1 MSSCSRICAPGM
13 LSLSFIREHPDVV
26 AEGARKK
33 GEPAPVDEILRLD
46 KQRRETL
53 SRLEQLKAEQNR
65 RSAAMAKARDEA
77 AIDALRG
84 LKDEVKALEQQLAPI
99 DARLNALLLEVPNP
113 PDASVPEGKDASAN
127 PTIREWG
134 LDRKLSFSAKS
145 HYELGERLGLF
156 DFERGVKVAT
166 SRFYFLKGAGARLE
180 RALLNFMIDLHLREH
195 EYIEVFPPFLL
206 NRAAMTGTGQL
217 PKFEDDAFRIEKKD
231 LFLVPT
237 AEVPVTNMY
246 REEILAA
253 SELPIKHVAWSTN
266 FRSEAGA
273 AGKDTRGYIRL
284 HQFNK
289 VELVKFVEPERSSAE
304 LELLVR
310 DAEDVLQRLEIPYRV
325 ILLCTGDMGF
335 GQSKTYDLEAWS
347 PGEDR
352 FLEVSSCSNYN
363 DFQARRANIRYRR
376 KDGKVEFVHTL
387 NGSGLALPRTIVA
400 ILENYQ
406 QEDGTIRVPAA
417 LRTYMGGL
425 DVIR

>member
-1 MSSCSRICAPGM
+1 M
-13 LSLSFIREHPDVV
+13 LSLSFIREHPDLVKD
-26 AEGARKK
+26 GARKK
-33 GEPAPVDEILRLD
+33 GEPAPVDEIVQLD
-46 KQRRETL
+46 AQRRETL
-53 SRLEQLKAEQNR
+53 TRLEQLKAEQNR
-65 RSAAMAKARDEA
+65 RSAAMAKARDQA

-84 LKDEVKALEQQLAPI
+84 LKDEVKALEQKLAPI
-99 DARLNALLLEVPNP
+99 DAHLNALLLEVPNL
-113 PDASVPEGKDASAN
+113 PDPSVPEGKDLSAN
-127 PTIREWG
+127 PTIRESG
-134 LDRKLSFSAKS
+134 LDRKLAFTPRS

-304 LELLVR
+304 LELLVK
-310 DAEDVLQRLEIPYRV
+310 DAEDVLQRLELPYRL

-347 PGEDR
+347 PGENR

-376 KDGKVEFVHTL
+376 KDGKVDFVHTL
-387 NGSGLALPRTIVA
+387 NGSGLALPRTVVA

-406 QEDGTIRVPAA
+406 QEDGTIRVPTA
-417 LRTYMGGL
+417 LRSYMGGL

>member
-1 MSSCSRICAPGM
+1 M
-13 LSLSFIREHPDVV
+13 LSLSYIREHPDLVR
-26 AEGARKK
+26 EGARKK
-33 GEPAPVDEILRLD
+33 GESAPVDEILTLD
-46 KQRRETL
+46 ARRRETL
-53 SRLEQLKAEQNR
+53 SKLELLKAEQNR
-65 RSAAMAKARDEA
+65 RSAAMAKTRDQG
-77 AIDALRG
+77 AIDAMRG
-84 LKDEVKALEQQLAPI
+84 LKDEVKALEQKLAPI
-99 DARLNALLLEVPNP
+99 DIRLNALLLEVPNP
-113 PDASVPEGKDASAN
+113 PDPSVPDGKDASAN
-127 PTIREWG
+127 PTIRVSG
-134 LDRKLSFSAKS
+134 LGRKLPFTPKS
-145 HYELGERLGLF
+145 HYELGTQLGLF

-195 EYIEVFPPFLL
+195 GYLEVFPPFLV

-253 SELPIKHVAWSTN
+253 SALPIKHVAWSAN

-289 VELVKFVEPERSSAE
+289 VEMVKFVEPERSNEE
-304 LELLVR
+304 LELLVK
-310 DAEDVLQRLEIPYRV
+310 DAEAVLQRLEIPYRV

-347 PGEDR
+347 PGEKR

-376 KDGKVEFVHTL
+376 KDGKVDFVHTL
-387 NGSGLALPRTIVA
+387 NGSGLALPRTVVA

-406 QEDGTIRVPAA
+406 QEDGTIRVPTA

>member
-1 MSSCSRICAPGM
+1 M
-13 LSLSFIREHPDVV
+13 LSLSFIREHPDLV
-26 AEGARKK
+26 ADGARKK
-33 GEPAPVDEILRLD
+33 GERAPVDEILRLD
-46 KQRRETL
+46 RQRRETL
-53 SRLEQLKAEQNR
+53 TRLEQLKAEQNR
-65 RSAAMAKARDEA
+65 RSAAMAKSRDQA
-77 AIDALRG
+77 SIDALRG

-99 DARLNALLLEVPNP
+99 DVRLNALLLEVPNP

-145 HYELGERLGLF
+145 HYELGIQLGLF

-195 EYIEVFPPFLL
+195 EYVEVFPPFLL

-246 REEILAA
+246 RDEILAPA
-253 SELPIKHVAWSTN
+253 ALPIKHVAWSTN

-304 LELLVR
+304 LELLVK

-347 PGEDR
+347 PGENR

-376 KDGKVEFVHTL
+376 KDGKVDFVHTL
-387 NGSGLALPRTIVA
+387 NGSGLALPRTVVA

-406 QEDGTIRVPAA
+406 QEDGTIRVPAV

>member
-1 MSSCSRICAPGM
+1 M
-13 LSLSFIREHPDVV
+13 LSLSFIREHPDLV

-65 RSAAMAKARDEA
+65 RSAAMAKARDQA

-246 REEILAA
+246 REEILMAA
-253 SELPIKHVAWSTN
+253 ALPIKHVAWSTN

-304 LELLVR
+304 LELLVK

-347 PGEDR
+347 PGENR

-376 KDGKVEFVHTL
+376 RDGKVDFVHTL
-387 NGSGLALPRTIVA
+387 NGSGLALPRTVVA
-400 ILENYQ
+400 ILENNQ

>member
-1 MSSCSRICAPGM
+1 M
-13 LSLSFIREHPDVV
+13 LSLSFIREHPDLVKD
-26 AEGARKK
+26 GARKK
-33 GEPAPVDEILRLD
+33 GEPAPVDEIVQLD
-46 KQRRETL
+46 AQRRETL
-53 SRLEQLKAEQNR
+53 TRLEQLKAEQNR
-65 RSAAMAKARDEA
+65 RSAAMAKARDQA

-84 LKDEVKALEQQLAPI
+84 LKDEVKALEQKLAPI

-113 PDASVPEGKDASAN
+113 PDPSVPDGKDSSAN
-127 PTIREWG
+127 PTIRESG
-134 LDRKLSFSAKS
+134 LDRKLAFTPRS

-180 RALLNFMIDLHLREH
+180 RALLNFMIDLHVREH
-195 EYIEVFPPFLL
+195 EYAEVFPPFLL

-253 SELPIKHVAWSTN
+253 SALPIKHVAWSTN

-304 LELLVR
+304 LELLVK
-310 DAEDVLQRLEIPYRV
+310 DAEDVLQRLELPYRL

-347 PGEDR
+347 PGENR

-376 KDGKVEFVHTL
+376 KDGKVDFVHTL
-387 NGSGLALPRTIVA
+387 NGSGLALPRTVVA

>member
-1 MSSCSRICAPGM
+1 M
-13 LSLSFIREHPDVV
+13 LSLSFIREHPDLVKD
-26 AEGARKK
+26 GARKK
-33 GEPAPVDEILRLD
+33 GEPAPVDEIVQLD
-46 KQRRETL
+46 AQRRETL
-53 SRLEQLKAEQNR
+53 TRLEQLKAEQNR
-65 RSAAMAKARDEA
+65 RSAAMAKARDQA

-84 LKDEVKALEQQLAPI
+84 LKDEVKALEQKLAPI
-99 DARLNALLLEVPNP
+99 DAHLNALLLEVPNL
-113 PDASVPEGKDASAN
+113 PDPSVPEGKDSSAN
-127 PTIREWG
+127 PTIRESG
-134 LDRKLSFSAKS
+134 LDRKLAFTPRS

-180 RALLNFMIDLHLREH
+180 RALLNFMIDLHVREH
-195 EYIEVFPPFLL
+195 EYAEVFPPFLL

-217 PKFEDDAFRIEKKD
+217 PKFEVDAFRIEKKD

-253 SELPIKHVAWSTN
+253 SALPIKHVAWSTN

-304 LELLVR
+304 LELLVK
-310 DAEDVLQRLEIPYRV
+310 DAEDVLQRLELPYRL

-347 PGEDR
+347 PGENR

-376 KDGKVEFVHTL
+376 KDGKVDFVHTL
-387 NGSGLALPRTIVA
+387 NGSGLALPRTVVA

-406 QEDGTIRVPAA
+406 QEDGTIRVPTA
-417 LRTYMGGL
+417 LRSYMGGL

>member
-1 MSSCSRICAPGM
+1 M
-13 LSLSFIREHPDVV
+13 LSLSFIREHPDLV
-26 AEGARKK
+26 ADGARKK
-33 GEPAPVDEILRLD
+33 GAPAPVDEILRLD
-46 KQRRETL
+46 TQRRETL
-53 SRLEQLKAEQNR
+53 TRLEQLKAEQNR
-65 RSAAMAKARDEA
+65 RSAAMAKSRDEA
-77 AIDALRG
+77 SIDALRG

-99 DARLNALLLEVPNP
+99 DVRLNALLLEVPNT

-145 HYELGERLGLF
+145 HYELGIQLGLF

-304 LELLVR
+304 LELLVK
-310 DAEDVLQRLEIPYRV
+310 DAEDVLQRLELPYRL

-347 PGEDR
+347 PGENR

-376 KDGKVEFVHTL
+376 KDGKVDFVHTL
-387 NGSGLALPRTIVA
+387 NGSGLALPRTVVA

-406 QEDGTIRVPAA
+406 QEDGTIRVPTA
-417 LRTYMGGL
+417 LRSYMGGL

>member
-1 MSSCSRICAPGM
+1 M
-13 LSLSFIREHPDVV
+13 LSLSFIREHPDLV
-26 AEGARKK
+26 ADGARKK
-33 GEPAPVDEILRLD
+33 GAPAPVDEILRLD
-46 KQRRETL
+46 TQRRETL
-53 SRLEQLKAEQNR
+53 TRLEQLKAEQNR
-65 RSAAMAKARDEA
+65 RSAAMAKSRDEA
-77 AIDALRG
+77 SIDALRG

-99 DARLNALLLEVPNP
+99 DVRLNALLLEVPNT

-145 HYELGERLGLF
+145 HYELGIQLGLF

-246 REEILAA
+246 RDEILASA
-253 SELPIKHVAWSTN
+253 ALPIKHVAWSTN

-289 VELVKFVEPERSSAE
+289 VELVKFAEPERSSAE
-304 LELLVR
+304 LELLVK

-347 PGEDR
+347 PGENR

-376 KDGKVEFVHTL
+376 KDGKVDFVHTL
-387 NGSGLALPRTIVA
+387 NGSGLALPRTVVA

-406 QEDGTIRVPAA
+406 QEDGTIRIPTA

>member
-1 MSSCSRICAPGM
+1 M
-13 LSLSFIREHPDVV
+13 LSLSFIREHPDLVKD
-26 AEGARKK
+26 GARKK
-33 GEPAPVDEILRLD
+33 GEPAPVDEIVQLD
-46 KQRRETL
+46 AQRRETL
-53 SRLEQLKAEQNR
+53 TRLEQLKAEQNR
-65 RSAAMAKARDEA
+65 RSAAMAKARDQA

-84 LKDEVKALEQQLAPI
+84 LKDEVKALEQKLAPI
-99 DARLNALLLEVPNP
+99 DAHLNALLLEVPNL
-113 PDASVPEGKDASAN
+113 PDPSVPEGKDLSAN
-127 PTIREWG
+127 PTIRESG
-134 LDRKLSFSAKS
+134 LDRKLAFTPRS

-180 RALLNFMIDLHLREH
+180 RALLNFMIDLHVREH
-195 EYIEVFPPFLL
+195 EYAEVFPPFLL

-253 SELPIKHVAWSTN
+253 SALPIKHVAWSTN

-304 LELLVR
+304 LELLVK
-310 DAEDVLQRLEIPYRV
+310 DAEDVLQRLELPYRL

-347 PGEDR
+347 PGENR

-376 KDGKVEFVHTL
+376 KDGKVDYVHTL
-387 NGSGLALPRTIVA
+387 NGSGLALPRTVVA

-406 QEDGTIRVPAA
+406 QEDGTIRVPTA
-417 LRTYMGGL
+417 LRSYMGGL

>member
-1 MSSCSRICAPGM
+1 M
-13 LSLSFIREHPDVV
+13 LSLSFIREHPDLVKD
-26 AEGARKK
+26 GARKK
-33 GEPAPVDEILRLD
+33 GEPAPVDEIVQLD
-46 KQRRETL
+46 AQRRETL
-53 SRLEQLKAEQNR
+53 TRLEQLKAEQNR
-65 RSAAMAKARDEA
+65 RSAAMAKARDQA

-84 LKDEVKALEQQLAPI
+84 LKDEVKALEQKLAPI
-99 DARLNALLLEVPNP
+99 DAHLNALLLEVPNL
-113 PDASVPEGKDASAN
+113 PDPSVPEGKDLSAN
-127 PTIREWG
+127 PTIRESG
-134 LDRKLSFSAKS
+134 LDRKLAFTPRS

-180 RALLNFMIDLHLREH
+180 RALMNFMIDLHVREH
-195 EYIEVFPPFLL
+195 EYAEVFPPFLL

-304 LELLVR
+304 LELLVK
-310 DAEDVLQRLEIPYRV
+310 DAEDVLQRLELPYRL

-347 PGEDR
+347 PGENR

-376 KDGKVEFVHTL
+376 KDGKVDFVHTL
-387 NGSGLALPRTIVA
+387 NGSGLALPRTVVA

>member
-1 MSSCSRICAPGM
+1 M
-13 LSLSFIREHPDVV
+13 LSLSFIREHPDLV
-26 AEGARKK
+26 ADGARKK

-46 KQRRETL
+46 TQRRETL
-53 SRLEQLKAEQNR
+53 TRLEQLKAEQNR
-65 RSAAMAKARDEA
+65 RSAAMAKSRDQA
-77 AIDALRG
+77 SIDALRG

-99 DARLNALLLEVPNP
+99 DVRLNALLLEVPNT

-145 HYELGERLGLF
+145 HYELGIQLGLF

-246 REEILAA
+246 REEILMAA
-253 SELPIKHVAWSTN
+253 ALPIKHVAWSTN

-304 LELLVR
+304 LELLVK

-347 PGEDR
+347 PGENR

-376 KDGKVEFVHTL
+376 RDGKVDFVHTL
-387 NGSGLALPRTIVA
+387 NGSGLALPRTVVA
-400 ILENYQ
+400 ILENNQ

>member
-1 MSSCSRICAPGM
+1 M
-13 LSLSFIREHPDVV
+13 LSLSFIREHPDLVKD
-26 AEGARKK
+26 GARKK
-33 GEPAPVDEILRLD
+33 GEPAPVDEIVQLD
-46 KQRRETL
+46 AQRRETL
-53 SRLEQLKAEQNR
+53 TRLEQLKAEQNR
-65 RSAAMAKARDEA
+65 RSAAMAKARDQA

-84 LKDEVKALEQQLAPI
+84 LKDEVKALEQKLAPI
-99 DARLNALLLEVPNP
+99 DAHLNALLLEVPNL
-113 PDASVPEGKDASAN
+113 PDPSVPEGKDLSAN
-127 PTIREWG
+127 PTIRESG
-134 LDRKLSFSAKS
+134 LDRKLAFTPRS

-180 RALLNFMIDLHLREH
+180 RALLNFMIDLHVREH
-195 EYIEVFPPFLL
+195 EYAEIFPPFLL

-304 LELLVR
+304 LELLVK
-310 DAEDVLQRLEIPYRV
+310 DAEDVLQRLELPYRL

-347 PGEDR
+347 PGENR

-376 KDGKVEFVHTL
+376 KDGKVDFVHTL
-387 NGSGLALPRTIVA
+387 NGSGLALPRTVVA

-406 QEDGTIRVPAA
+406 QEDGTIRVPTA
-417 LRTYMGGL
+417 LRSYMGGL

>member
-1 MSSCSRICAPGM
+1 M
-13 LSLSFIREHPDVV
+13 LSLSFIREHPDLV
-26 AEGARKK
+26 ADGARKK

-46 KQRRETL
+46 TQRRETL
-53 SRLEQLKAEQNR
+53 TRLEQLKAEQNR
-65 RSAAMAKARDEA
+65 RSAAMAKSRDEA
-77 AIDALRG
+77 SIDALRG

-99 DARLNALLLEVPNP
+99 DVRLNALLLEVPNT

-145 HYELGERLGLF
+145 HYELGIQLGLF

-246 REEILAA
+246 RDEILASA
-253 SELPIKHVAWSTN
+253 ALPIKHVAWSTN

-304 LELLVR
+304 LELLVK

-347 PGEDR
+347 PGENR

-376 KDGKVEFVHTL
+376 KDGKVDFVHTL
-387 NGSGLALPRTIVA
+387 NGSGLALPRTVVA

-406 QEDGTIRVPAA
+406 QEDGTIRIPTA

>member
-1 MSSCSRICAPGM
+1 M
-13 LSLSFIREHPDVV
+13 LSLSFIREHPDLV
-26 AEGARKK
+26 ADGARKK

-46 KQRRETL
+46 TQRRETL
-53 SRLEQLKAEQNR
+53 TRLEQLKAEQNR
-65 RSAAMAKARDEA
+65 RSAAMAKSRDQA
-77 AIDALRG
+77 SIDALRG

-99 DARLNALLLEVPNP
+99 DVRLNALLLEVPNP

-145 HYELGERLGLF
+145 HYELGIQLGLF

-246 REEILAA
+246 RDEILASA
-253 SELPIKHVAWSTN
+253 ALPIKHVAWSTN

-304 LELLVR
+304 LELLVK

-347 PGEDR
+347 PGENR

-376 KDGKVEFVHTL
+376 KDGKVDFVHTL
-387 NGSGLALPRTIVA
+387 NGSGLALPRTVVA

-406 QEDGTIRVPAA
+406 QEDGTIRVPAV
-417 LRTYMGGL
+417 LRAYMGGL
-425 DVIR
+425 DLIR

>member
-1 MSSCSRICAPGM
+1 M
-13 LSLSFIREHPDVV
+13 LSLSFIREHPDLVKD
-26 AEGARKK
+26 GARKK
-33 GEPAPVDEILRLD
+33 GEPAPVDEIVQLD
-46 KQRRETL
+46 AQRRETL
-53 SRLEQLKAEQNR
+53 TRLEQLKAEQNR
-65 RSAAMAKARDEA
+65 RSAAMAKARDQA

-84 LKDEVKALEQQLAPI
+84 LKDEVKALEQKLAPI
-99 DARLNALLLEVPNP
+99 DAHLNALLLEVPNL
-113 PDASVPEGKDASAN
+113 PDPSVPEGKDLSAN
-127 PTIREWG
+127 PTIRESG
-134 LDRKLSFSAKS
+134 LDRKLAFTPRS

-180 RALLNFMIDLHLREH
+180 RALLNFMIDLHVREH
-195 EYIEVFPPFLL
+195 EYAEIFPPFLL

-253 SELPIKHVAWSTN
+253 SELPIRHVAWSTN

-304 LELLVR
+304 LELLVK
-310 DAEDVLQRLEIPYRV
+310 DAEDVLQRLELPYRL

-347 PGEDR
+347 PGENR

-376 KDGKVEFVHTL
+376 KDGKVDFVHTL
-387 NGSGLALPRTIVA
+387 NGSGLALPRTVVA

-406 QEDGTIRVPAA
+406 QEDGTIRVPTA
-417 LRTYMGGL
+417 LRSYMGGL